1 MFNISKNQTKM
12 PPQQVKVSTM
22 NIRPTYYLVSI
33 NCNLWTHNVVF
44 LFGKANGKK

>member
-22 NIRPTYYLVSI
+22 NIRPTYDLIPI
-33 NCNLWTHNVVF
+33 NYNL
-44 LFGKANGKK
+44 